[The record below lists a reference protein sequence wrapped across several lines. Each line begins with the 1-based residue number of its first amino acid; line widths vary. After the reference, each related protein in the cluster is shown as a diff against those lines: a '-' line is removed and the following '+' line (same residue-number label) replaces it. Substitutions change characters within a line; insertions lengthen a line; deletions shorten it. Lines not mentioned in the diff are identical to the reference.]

1 MIGKYEIEIA
11 LEDFVEIVPAED
23 ADNLKVG
30 DDIENVNENC
40 VHYGS
45 KGKVV
50 AMLKLPNEMGNIV
63 AYECKNCGE
72 NFKEGDILLKTES
85 QLKKMIK

>member
-1 MIGKYEIEIA
+1 MKTI
-11 LEDFVEIVPAED
+11 DFINKTITGEH
-23 ADNLKVG
+23 ADVLQVG
-30 DDIENVNENC
+30 DNVENINENC

-85 QLKKMIK
+85 QLKKIIK